1 MMRYRMPGQQH
12 GAALMVAMVMIFMMS
27 ILGISAMRG
36 ASLEGQLASNA
47 LQKELTFQAAES
59 ATDLILSQDNT
70 LENIIC
76 QPEIVGMS
84 LPSLNQSSS
93 QQTTA
98 GIRDGG
104 STNPIGYSL
113 GGMIGARRFVV
124 TGSSALPDAATQTT
138 IRQGVV
144 LLGASAPEGDC

>member
-1 MMRYRMPGQQH
+1 MRRDKVPGHQR

-27 ILGISAMRG
+27 VLGVSAMRG

-47 LQKELTFQAAES
+47 LQKEMTFQAAES
-59 ATDLILSQDNT
+59 ATDLILAQDNT
-70 LENIIC
+70 LEDIIC
-76 QPEIVGMS
+76 QPEIIGMN

-98 GIRDGG
+98 DLRDGG

-124 TGSSALPDAATQTT
+124 TGNSALPDASTQTT